1 MMRGWDCTSNTS
13 ARSNI
18 YQYIYI
24 FRYILLQN
32 IYNSFS
38 IITVRTMYAYII
50 LDFFCNFNVILI
62 EQRNKKLT
70 YGYPGA
76 TLYIFRLLYM
86 AAGELIH
93 VYTPLH
99 GVHCVRFHFTAVSG
113 KFGSSNCTGLGF
125 SVILFTSKHGRHF
138 LTRLFGAHGA
148 GQTGFRIISNRN
160 HKIDFTLTHT
170 NKQHNKSF
178 KHRSTRRNSSSTI
191 LLYIGSGVLLIFL

>member
-1 MMRGWDCTSNTS
+1 M
-13 ARSNI
+13 
-18 YQYIYI
+18 
-24 FRYILLQN
+24 
-32 IYNSFS
+32 
-38 IITVRTMYAYII
+38 
-50 LDFFCNFNVILI
+50 I

-170 NKQHNKSF
+170 KKQHNKSF

-191 LLYIGSGVLLIFL
+191 LQRAFDVSINIFVYVTPNLKNAFYTQAQISYKNKNTIVVGTQRINNT